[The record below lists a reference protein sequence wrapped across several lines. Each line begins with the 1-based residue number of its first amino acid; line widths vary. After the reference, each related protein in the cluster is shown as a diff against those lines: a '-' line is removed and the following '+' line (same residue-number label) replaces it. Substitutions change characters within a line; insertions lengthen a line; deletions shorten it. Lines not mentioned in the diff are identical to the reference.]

1 MNDVTSLLRRQ
12 SPVDYVRINM
22 PLVASVLDQ
31 LVLKGATPVLVG
43 GLVRDFLLGHPGT
56 DIDVEIYGVPTM
68 EDLMLLLSPLGTL
81 ITQGLGF
88 GVVRYN
94 GPEGSVDWS
103 LPRQETHTGPGHAD
117 LAVTCDHTLSFEAA
131 ALRRDFT
138 LNAMGIDWVSHQLID
153 PYDGQTDLANR
164 CLRHLTPSF
173 DRDPLRLLRT
183 LHCLSR
189 FECTLHPDTQRLCQH
204 MSLASVS
211 KERLSDEIKK
221 WLLLSPRPSVGL
233 SWFEPLGLLDQWPEC
248 KTYAQSDQWTVAHYA
263 LDTMRRIPS
272 VTFPMMVSA
281 WLVHAYPLD
290 PDATTIVAPL
300 LHRFS
305 DSPSFVS
312 PLLVGMATTHT
323 LIQTATHQ
331 GVTDRDLK
339 IAAKTAKLRWVI
351 GLIKG
356 AYPHSARLVRYL
368 LSTATRLN
376 MMDGPLPPL
385 IKGRDLLGMGI
396 PPGEHIQDILTM
408 VYDAQIDGKLASKS
422 SALAFI
428 KDWWTSDDEG
438 ND

>member
-164 CLRHLTPSF
+164 CLRHLTP
-173 DRDPLRLLRT
+173 
-183 LHCLSR
+183 
-189 FECTLHPDTQRLCQH
+189 
-204 MSLASVS
+204 
-211 KERLSDEIKK
+211 
-221 WLLLSPRPSVGL
+221 
-233 SWFEPLGLLDQWPEC
+233 
-248 KTYAQSDQWTVAHYA
+248 
-263 LDTMRRIPS
+263 
-272 VTFPMMVSA
+272 
-281 WLVHAYPLD
+281 
-290 PDATTIVAPL
+290 
-300 LHRFS
+300 
-305 DSPSFVS
+305 
-312 PLLVGMATTHT
+312 
-323 LIQTATHQ
+323 
-331 GVTDRDLK
+331 
-339 IAAKTAKLRWVI
+339 
-351 GLIKG
+351 
-356 AYPHSARLVRYL
+356 
-368 LSTATRLN
+368 
-376 MMDGPLPPL
+376 
-385 IKGRDLLGMGI
+385 
-396 PPGEHIQDILTM
+396 
-408 VYDAQIDGKLASKS
+408 
-422 SALAFI
+422 
-428 KDWWTSDDEG
+428 
-438 ND
+438 